1 MLCYVGLEG
10 TQIKQIIESELPVV
24 TDSQTIEITEAM
36 ATEMKTNGLRSYF
49 WDAGPEL
56 KPLVTL
62 VLDKPQIVSGG
73 IDTANL
79 TITAPG
85 VTSLGIYFNGAVQ
98 TQPLTNG
105 SATVPIAAT
114 AKQTINITADP
125 LLYRFNTVTLEV
137 V

>member
-1 MLCYVGLEG
+1 MLYYVTLEN
-10 TQIKQIIESELPVV
+10 KQIACLTVGELPIV
-24 TDSQTIEITEAM
+24 TSDTVREITEAE
-36 ATEMKTNGLRSYF
+36 ALALKRDGLQAYLF
-49 WDAGPEL
+49 DTALQL
-56 KPLVTL
+56 KPLVALT
-62 VLDKPQIVSGG
+62 LDKPQIVSGG

-85 VTSLGIYFNGAVQ
+85 VTSLDIYFNGTPQ

-105 SATVPIAAT
+105 SATVPIAST

-125 LLYRFNTVTLEV
+125 LLYRFNAVTLEV